1 MLTEQ
6 QCEKIEKGLTAQVE
20 PRRVAAYLCL
30 HMGLTLAEAAALR
43 VGDIDFETVR
53 CLSAMRL
60 AKWRTALRR
69 CCPATLRARSP
80 CRRMCA
86 GICGGTAGF
95 TATAKRRSS

>member
-43 VGDIDFETVR
+43 V
-53 CLSAMRL
+53 RL
-60 AKWRTALRR
+60 QTARTLGQIEQILLD
-69 CCPATLRARSP
+69 T
-80 CRRMCA
+80 
-86 GICGGTAGF
+86 CGAQQYNEE
-95 TATAKRRSS
+95 AHP